1 MSNSLF
7 EDSKVLKK
15 FLTTLALALVI
26 APLSGSAAPASNLT
40 VAPTPAVKTR
50 ASFITPEV
58 LAEIAAPIAANVK
71 SAGPMSVE
79 NVKTV
84 DDVRAWVYQTCPA
97 VKIAT
102 IPGKASFYLP
112 KNSAIA
118 VGSETEAEWM
128 SFVIAHELSHHYQ
141 WIKNNGDLAAWNEGL
156 RSQEGLP
163 PALEVQADHM
173 AFEITGSLSD
183 IANYAKEPA
192 TSIQRQ
198 EALRVLNFGKSVGC

>member
-1 MSNSLF
+1 M
-7 EDSKVLKK
+7 KK
-15 FLTTLALALVI
+15 LLTTFALILAI
-26 APLSGSAAPASNLT
+26 APLGGSAAPPNS
-40 VAPTPAVKTR
+40 PAETTRPVKTR

-58 LAEIAAPIAANVK
+58 LAEIALPVTQNIK
-71 SAGPMSVE
+71 SAEKVSIE

-84 DDVRAWVYQTCPA
+84 DDVRSWVYQNCSA

-118 VGSETEAEWM
+118 VGSETEVEYLP
-128 SFVIAHELSHHYQ
+128 FVIAHEISHHYQ
-141 WIKNNGDLAAWNEGL
+141 WIENNDDLATWNSGM

-173 AFEITGSLSD
+173 AFEITGSPSE
-183 IANYAKEPA
+183 IANYAKEQP
-192 TSIQRQ
+192 TSTERQ
-198 EALRVLNFGKSVGC
+198 EALRVINFGKSAGC